1 MRKRKNPILALVLS
15 AFVFA
20 GAGQIYNKQ
29 YKKGIILLL
38 SYAILLFLILKP
50 VVLGYINYFKTCID
64 IESIDISKI
73 NTQFIQ
79 NPNIILTILITV
91 VWLFATID
99 AYNSAKKY
107 NSVLEKQ
114 ENTII

>member
-1 MRKRKNPILALVLS
+1 MRKKNPVIALVLS

-29 YKKGIILLL
+29 YKKGMFLVLI
-38 SYAILLFLILKP
+38 YGILLFLILKP
-50 VVLGYINYFKTCID
+50 VVLGYINYIKTCINL
-64 IESIDISKI
+64 ESIDISKI
-73 NTQFIQ
+73 NIQFIQ
-79 NPNIILTILITV
+79 KPDIILTIVMTV
-91 VWLFATID
+91 VWLFAVID
-99 AYNSAKKY
+99 AYKSAKIY